1 MRANREVINMRLI
14 IIGCGKLGSELAL
27 AMQTKGHE
35 VIVVDT
41 DPEAFDQFGGN
52 FRGKT
57 IVGIGF
63 DKDVLDEAGIDRA
76 DAVVACSKSDET
88 NALIG
93 KLARDVYHVPKVIS
107 RLYDPRRA
115 KIYRSLGIQTLS
127 TTHWGVQRAIDLLS
141 YDQLDSVL
149 SLGDGQMEIIRVEVP
164 ALLVERSVKELTV
177 YGEIQ
182 VVSILRN
189 NKIILPSLTTILKE
203 HDHVFI
209 AMLSSSAERLKA
221 LLGLM

>member
-1 MRANREVINMRLI
+1 M
-14 IIGCGKLGSELAL
+14 
-27 AMQTKGHE
+27 
-35 VIVVDT
+35 
-41 DPEAFDQFGGN
+41 
-52 FRGKT
+52 
-57 IVGIGF
+57 
-63 DKDVLDEAGIDRA
+63 
-76 DAVVACSKSDET
+76 
-88 NALIG
+88 
-93 KLARDVYHVPKVIS
+93 YHVPKVIS

-189 NKIILPSLTTILKE
+189 NKIILPSLSTVLRE
-203 HDHVFI
+203 HDYLFI
-209 AMLSSSAERLKA
+209 AMLASSSNRLKA